1 MMAQSLREALL
12 RDEGCHL
19 KPYRDSRGFLTIG
32 VGRCLE
38 TKGISMAEAE
48 MLLDNDLRDVFRLA
62 DQIPWITDLDEARR
76 NVLFNMAFNLGVQ
89 GVLGFTKTLE
99 LVQQGQYVKAA
110 AEMLKSDWAKQVPN
124 RAARLSLQ
132 LEHGQW
138 R

>member
-1 MMAQSLREALL
+1 MPSSLRETLL
-12 RDEGCHL
+12 RDEGLHL

-48 MLLDNDLRDVFRLA
+48 MLLDNDLREAFRVA
-62 DQIPWITDLDEARR
+62 DHLPWITDLDEPRR
-76 NVLFNMAFNLGVQ
+76 NVIYNMAFNLGVQ

-99 LVQQGQYVKAA
+99 LVKQGRYVEAA
-110 AEMLKSDWAKQVPN
+110 AEMLRSEWAKQVGN
-124 RAARLSLQ
+124 RSERLALQ
-132 LEHGQW
+132 MESGLW